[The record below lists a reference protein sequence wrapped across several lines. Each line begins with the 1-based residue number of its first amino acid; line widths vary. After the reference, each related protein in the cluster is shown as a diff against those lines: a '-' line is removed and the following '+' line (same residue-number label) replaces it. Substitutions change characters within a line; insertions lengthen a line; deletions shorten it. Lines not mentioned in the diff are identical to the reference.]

1 MPATDDLSRVF
12 SALADPTRRQMLTR
26 LAEGS
31 ATVGELGMPFAMS
44 GPAVSQHLRVLE
56 RAGLVTRTRRA
67 QWRVVS
73 LRRGPLDEAAEWVDA
88 HRREWN
94 ERLDRLEARL
104 QDLEEDDVDGER

>member
-1 MPATDDLSRVF
+1 MPASDDLSRVF
-12 SALADPTRRQMLTR
+12 SALADPTRRRMLTR

-44 GPAVSQHLRVLE
+44 GPAVSQHLRVLQ

-94 ERLDRLEARL
+94 ERLEPVEARIG
-104 QDLEEDDVDGER
+104 DLEEDGDAGAR